1 MSYTKLLYHI
11 IFRTKKNENVINE
24 AHEKELY
31 AYIMG
36 FIKNK
41 KSHLYRIGGMPDHI
55 HILTDIHPS
64 IAVSDFMRDMKSNAS
79 KWLKKNSNFPH
90 FNGWA
95 ESFAA
100 FTYNEKEKDI
110 ITNYIKKQKVHHAAI
125 TFEEKLRQLLIENGI
140 KIDEHYFLKD

>member
-1 MSYTKLLYHI
+1 
-11 IFRTKKNENVINE
+11 
-24 AHEKELY
+24 
-31 AYIMG
+31 
-36 FIKNK
+36 
-41 KSHLYRIGGMPDHI
+41 MPDHI